1 MPRETKL
8 LGSLDSI
15 ATTPTGLLVRHDV
28 TKPHVGCGTIS
39 TIPTG
44 SGAHICMIVSCAAAV
59 LLPKVHTSFGLLAS
73 AVGTAVALL
82 AIGFAIGVIT
92 SQGNARTAS
101 RHATG
106 RKVCA
111 LDDQP
116 WVRANTA
123 SPVLISAKALL
134 ATLLFCALCTVAA
147 EGQCSL
153 SNHNPSACEERE
165 ATGWQYDSDCEI
177 YTSEYGDAGCSS
189 GYTYSND
196 GGSTH
201 TCFVTWSCYSTCCTP
216 TPPAQSPAVP
226 TPVPTPE
233 PTPVPTPVPTPAPTV
248 VMPPKLTEGAWSLT
262 AMLFMLFMPP
272 ILVCIL
278 FRWRPLRFQYV
289 KSILCPCFRT
299 KVFHKGFHSEDHD
312 AHATVEVVSAPPSP
326 TLGLEIGRLEGDVP
340 LYYIQDIDI
349 NSPLQHI
356 LAKNDI
362 LTSINGIDTSTLDLS
377 ELQKK
382 LAAKDCDLLTISM
395 FPMRSKQS
403 LVPGFPRLPS
413 VPTLLTNVYAASKA
427 GKLHMLEGLDLLNK
441 ISLIVLHFGAVIS
454 AFTQRLATGAYGGRA
469 GIGCCCPR

>member
-1 MPRETKL
+1 MENE
-8 LGSLDSI
+8 DS
-15 ATTPTGLLVRHDV
+15 
-28 TKPHVGCGTIS
+28 
-39 TIPTG
+39 
-44 SGAHICMIVSCAAAV
+44 
-59 LLPKVHTSFGLLAS
+59 
-73 AVGTAVALL
+73 
-82 AIGFAIGVIT
+82 
-92 SQGNARTAS
+92 
-101 RHATG
+101 
-106 RKVCA
+106 
-111 LDDQP
+111 
-116 WVRANTA
+116 
-123 SPVLISAKALL
+123 
-134 ATLLFCALCTVAA
+134 
-147 EGQCSL
+147 
-153 SNHNPSACEERE
+153 
-165 ATGWQYDSDCEI
+165 GWQYDDDCEI

-196 GGSTH
+196 GGSTYFCY
-201 TCFVTWSCYSTCCTP
+201 TGYCYSTCCTP
-216 TPPAQSPAVP
+216 TTDDSPTTPAPSPAP
-226 TPVPTPE
+226 TTPRPSPVPTPE

-248 VMPPKLTEGAWSLT
+248 VFPPKLTEGAWSLT
-262 AMLFMLFMPP
+262 AMLFMLFTPP

-377 ELQKK
+377 ELKKK

-413 VPTLLTNVYAASKA
+413 VSTLLTNIYAASKA

-469 GIGCCCPR
+469 GIGCFAHGTRSLTSAGFLYRHSTIRRPKRPGQALRTRSGRKLQRALGRG